1 MDHRHG
7 VDKPVTR
14 GSPEI
19 QKLKEELE
27 REELQG
33 QSKKLAYEE
42 KLAEIEA
49 STKNRVG
56 RGRVAKDKID
66 RMFEEAE
73 VELSGPHIL
82 ETMRGLL
89 AEL

>member
-14 GSPEI
+14 GSPEVE
-19 QKLKEELE
+19 KWREDME
-27 REELQG
+27 REELQR
-33 QSKKLAYEE
+33 QSE
-42 KLAEIEA
+42 KLAWEKKQAELEA
-49 STKNRVG
+49 TTRKRVG
-56 RGRVAKDKID
+56 RGKAALDDIDK
-66 RMFEEAE
+66 MFGETE
-73 VELSGPHIL
+73 VGGPHIL